1 MIKKYSKAKLKKF
14 RETIIKRMEEISHEM
29 DDIKVGILDKG
40 NPKAGLSQD
49 SVFSVHMADAGSD
62 SFEKEKSFM
71 FMSRESDYY
80 NNLSLALERIDQED
94 FGVCKICDGLIPE
107 ERLLEVLNAT
117 KCVDCKTKDKLN
129 LK

>member
-1 MIKKYSKAKLKKF
+1 VIKKYSKTKLKIF
-14 RETIIKRMEEISHEM
+14 RETIVKRMEEISQDM
-29 DDIKVGILDKG
+29 DDIKESIMDKG

-49 SVFSVHMADAGSD
+49 SVFSLHMADAGSD

-80 NNLSLALERIDQED
+80 KNLSHALERIDQED
-94 FGVCKICDGLIPE
+94 FGVCKICGGLIPE

>member
-14 RETIIKRMEEISHEM
+14 RETILKRMEEISHEM
-29 DDIKVGILDKG
+29 DDIKGGILDKG

-71 FMSRESDYY
+71 FMSRESNYY
-80 NNLSLALERIDQED
+80 NNLSHALERIDQED
-94 FGVCKICDGLIPE
+94 FGVCKICGGLIPE

>member
-14 RETIIKRMEEISHEM
+14 RETILKRMEEISHEM
-29 DDIKVGILDKG
+29 DDIKIGILDKG

-80 NNLSLALERIDQED
+80 NNLSHALERIDQED
-94 FGVCKICDGLIPE
+94 FGVCKICGGLIPE

>member
-14 RETIIKRMEEISHEM
+14 RETILKRMEEISHEM

-71 FMSRESDYY
+71 FMSRESNYY
-80 NNLSLALERIDQED
+80 NNLSHALERIDQED
-94 FGVCKICDGLIPE
+94 FGVCKICGGLIPE

-117 KCVDCKTKDKLN
+117 KCVDCKTKGKLN

>member
-14 RETIIKRMEEISHEM
+14 RVTILKRMEEISHEM

-71 FMSRESDYY
+71 FMSRESNYY
-80 NNLSLALERIDQED
+80 NNLSHALERIDQED
-94 FGVCKICDGLIPE
+94 FGVCKICGGLIPE

>member
-1 MIKKYSKAKLKKF
+1 MIKKYSKTKLKKF
-14 RETIIKRMEEISHEM
+14 RETIVKRMEEISQDM
-29 DDIKVGILDKG
+29 DDIKESIMDKG

-49 SVFSVHMADAGSD
+49 SVFSLHMADAGSD

-80 NNLSLALERIDQED
+80 KNLSHALERIDQED
-94 FGVCKICDGLIPE
+94 FGVCKICGRLIPE

>member
-14 RETIIKRMEEISHEM
+14 RETILKRMEEISHEM
-29 DDIKVGILDKG
+29 DDIKIGILDKG

-71 FMSRESDYY
+71 FMSRESNYY
-80 NNLSLALERIDQED
+80 NNLSHALERIDQED
-94 FGVCKICDGLIPE
+94 FGVCKICGGLIPE

>member
-1 MIKKYSKAKLKKF
+1 VIKKYSKAKLKKF
-14 RETIIKRMEEISHEM
+14 RETILKRMEEISHEM
-29 DDIKVGILDKG
+29 DDIKIGILDKG

-71 FMSRESDYY
+71 FMSRESNYY
-80 NNLSLALERIDQED
+80 NNLSHALERIDQED
-94 FGVCKICDGLIPE
+94 FGVCKICGGLIPE

>member
-1 MIKKYSKAKLKKF
+1 VIKKYSKAKLNKF

-29 DDIKVGILDKG
+29 DEIKVGILDKG

>member
-1 MIKKYSKAKLKKF
+1 
-14 RETIIKRMEEISHEM
+14 MEEISHEM

-80 NNLSLALERIDQED
+80 NNLSHALERIDQED
-94 FGVCKICDGLIPE
+94 FGVCKICGGLIPE

>member
-80 NNLSLALERIDQED
+80 NNLSHALERIDQED
-94 FGVCKICDGLIPE
+94 FGVCKICGGLIPE

>member
-1 MIKKYSKAKLKKF
+1 VIKKYSKAKLKKF

>member
-14 RETIIKRMEEISHEM
+14 RETIIIRMEEISHEM

-40 NPKAGLSQD
+40 NPKASLSQD

-94 FGVCKICDGLIPE
+94 FGVCKICGGLIPE

>member
-14 RETIIKRMEEISHEM
+14 RETILKRMEEISHEM
-29 DDIKVGILDKG
+29 DEIKVGILDKG

>member
-14 RETIIKRMEEISHEM
+14 RTTILKRMEEISHEM

-80 NNLSLALERIDQED
+80 NNLSHALERIDQED
-94 FGVCKICDGLIPE
+94 FGVCKICGGLIPE

-117 KCVDCKTKDKLN
+117 KCVDCKTKGKLN

>member
-1 MIKKYSKAKLKKF
+1 VIKKYSKAKLKKF
-14 RETIIKRMEEISHEM
+14 RTTILKRMEEISHEM

-71 FMSRESDYY
+71 FMSRESNYY
-80 NNLSLALERIDQED
+80 NNLSHALERIDQED
-94 FGVCKICDGLIPE
+94 FGVCKICGGLIPE

-117 KCVDCKTKDKLN
+117 KCVDCKTKGKLN

>member
-14 RETIIKRMEEISHEM
+14 RTTILKRMEEISHEM
-29 DDIKVGILDKG
+29 DEIKVGILDKG

>member
-1 MIKKYSKAKLKKF
+1 MIKKYSKAKLNKF

-29 DDIKVGILDKG
+29 DEIKVGILDKG
-40 NPKAGLSQD
+40 NPKASLSQD

>member
-1 MIKKYSKAKLKKF
+1 MIKKYSKTKLKKF
-14 RETIIKRMEEISHEM
+14 RETIVKRMEEISQDM
-29 DDIKVGILDKG
+29 DDIKESIMDKG

-49 SVFSVHMADAGSD
+49 SVFSLHMADAGSD

>member
-1 MIKKYSKAKLKKF
+1 VIKKYSKAKLKKF
-14 RETIIKRMEEISHEM
+14 RETILKRMEEISHEM

-40 NPKAGLSQD
+40 NPKASLSQD

-80 NNLSLALERIDQED
+80 NNLSHALERIDQED
-94 FGVCKICDGLIPE
+94 FGVCKICGGLIPE

-117 KCVDCKTKDKLN
+117 KCVDCKTKGKLN

>member
-1 MIKKYSKAKLKKF
+1 MIKKYSKTKLKKF
-14 RETIIKRMEEISHEM
+14 RETIVKRMEEISQDM
-29 DDIKVGILDKG
+29 DDIKESIMDKG

-49 SVFSVHMADAGSD
+49 SVFSLHMADAGSD

-80 NNLSLALERIDQED
+80 KNLSHALERIDQED
-94 FGVCKICDGLIPE
+94 FGVCKICGELIPE
-107 ERLLEVLNAT
+107 ERLLEVLNTT
-117 KCVDCKTKDKLN
+117 KCVDCKTNDKLN

>member
-80 NNLSLALERIDQED
+80 KNLSHALERIDQED
-94 FGVCKICDGLIPE
+94 FGVCKICGGLIPE

-117 KCVDCKTKDKLN
+117 KCVDCKTKGKLN

>member
-14 RETIIKRMEEISHEM
+14 RTTILKRMEEISHEM

-80 NNLSLALERIDQED
+80 NNLSHALERIDQED
-94 FGVCKICDGLIPE
+94 FGVCKICGGLIPE

>member
-1 MIKKYSKAKLKKF
+1 MIKKYSKTKLKKF
-14 RETIIKRMEEISHEM
+14 RETIVKRMEEISQDM
-29 DDIKVGILDKG
+29 DDIKESIMDKG

-49 SVFSVHMADAGSD
+49 SVFSLHMADAGSD

-80 NNLSLALERIDQED
+80 KNLSHALERIDQED

>member
-1 MIKKYSKAKLKKF
+1 MIKKYSKAKLKTF
-14 RETIIKRMEEISHEM
+14 RTTILKRMEEISHEM

-80 NNLSLALERIDQED
+80 NNLSHALERIDQED
-94 FGVCKICDGLIPE
+94 FGVCKICGGLIPE

>member
-14 RETIIKRMEEISHEM
+14 RETILKRMEEISHEM

>member
-14 RETIIKRMEEISHEM
+14 RETILKRMEEISHEM

-80 NNLSLALERIDQED
+80 NNLSHALERIDQED

>member
-1 MIKKYSKAKLKKF
+1 MVNKYSKTKLKKF
-14 RETIIKRMEEISHEM
+14 RETIVKRMEEISQDM
-29 DDIKVGILDKG
+29 DDIKESIMDKG

-49 SVFSVHMADAGSD
+49 SVFSLHMADAGSD
-62 SFEKEKSFM
+62 SFEKEKSFR

-80 NNLSLALERIDQED
+80 KNLSHALERIDQED
-94 FGVCKICDGLIPE
+94 FGVCKICGGLIPE

-117 KCVDCKTKDKLN
+117 KCVDCKTNDKLN

>member
-1 MIKKYSKAKLKKF
+1 VIKKYSKAKLKKF

-29 DDIKVGILDKG
+29 DDIKIGILDKG

>member
-14 RETIIKRMEEISHEM
+14 RTTILKRMEEISHEM

-71 FMSRESDYY
+71 FMSRESNYY
-80 NNLSLALERIDQED
+80 NNLSHALERIDQED
-94 FGVCKICDGLIPE
+94 FGVCKICGGLIPE

-117 KCVDCKTKDKLN
+117 KCVDCKTKGKLN

>member
-1 MIKKYSKAKLKKF
+1 MIKKYSKTKLKIF
-14 RETIIKRMEEISHEM
+14 RETIVKRMEEISQDM
-29 DDIKVGILDKG
+29 DDIKESIMDKG

-49 SVFSVHMADAGSD
+49 SVFSLHMADAGSD

-80 NNLSLALERIDQED
+80 KNLSHALERIDQED
-94 FGVCKICDGLIPE
+94 FGVCKICGGLIPE